1 MMDSRIRRARE
12 EQVRL
17 AALLQCCHPES
28 DGIKLAISDWVW
40 EEMLIQKELSVST
53 GVPGG

>member
-1 MMDSRIRRARE
+1 MDSRIRRARE